1 MPKQESEEVPIRGRH
16 VRKEKRTEKCGQD
29 IKWT

>member
-1 MPKQESEEVPIRGRH
+1 MPKQESEDVPIRGRH
-16 VRKEKRTEKCGQD
+16 VRKENSIEKCGQN